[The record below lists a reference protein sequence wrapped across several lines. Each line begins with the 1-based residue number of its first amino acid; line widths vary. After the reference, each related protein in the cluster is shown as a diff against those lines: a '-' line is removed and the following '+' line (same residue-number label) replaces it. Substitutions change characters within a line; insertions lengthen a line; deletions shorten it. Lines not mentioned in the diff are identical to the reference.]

1 MDLNILQHTFMI
13 TGFVFLMMLLIEY
26 INVLTKGQWQ
36 NILKTVR
43 WGNYFLCAL
52 LGLLPGCL
60 GAFAV
65 VSLYAHRFVSLGA
78 LVATMIATTGDESFV
93 MLSMFPS
100 KTALLFLYLFIIS
113 IIAGYLTDIFF
124 KKQDN
129 LLPEADDELEIHDQD
144 ECTCFPGKDIIRQL
158 KNISF
163 SRALLICMVS
173 LFLIALLTD
182 MIEPYEW
189 DWQKISLTVGSFF
202 ALFVIVT
209 VPDHFL
215 DEHLWKHVIKK
226 HFLRI
231 FLWTF
236 GALLIILG
244 LEKVMDISQWI
255 ESNYYSVLFIAVLV
269 GIIPESG
276 PHLIFVTLYAN
287 GSIPFSILLASSI
300 VQDGHGMLP
309 LLAFSKKAFFWV
321 KLINVVV
328 GLIFGLVG
336 LLLF

>member
-1 MDLNILQHTFMI
+1 
-13 TGFVFLMMLLIEY
+13 
-26 INVLTKGQWQ
+26 
-36 NILKTVR
+36 
-43 WGNYFLCAL
+43 
-52 LGLLPGCL
+52 
-60 GAFAV
+60 
-65 VSLYAHRFVSLGA
+65 
-78 LVATMIATTGDESFV
+78 
-93 MLSMFPS
+93 
-100 KTALLFLYLFIIS
+100 
-113 IIAGYLTDIFF
+113 
-124 KKQDN
+124 
-129 LLPEADDELEIHDQD
+129 
-144 ECTCFPGKDIIRQL
+144 
-158 KNISF
+158 
-163 SRALLICMVS
+163 
-173 LFLIALLTD
+173 

-189 DWQKISLTVGSFF
+189 NWEKISLTIGTFF

-215 DEHLWKHVIKK
+215 EEHLWKHVIKK

-236 GALLIILG
+236 GALLIIFG
-244 LEKVMDISQWI
+244 LEKVLDISQWI
-255 ESNYYSVLFIAVLV
+255 EANYYSVLFIAVLV

-328 GLIFGLVG
+328 GLIIGLVG